1 MRLWK
6 SFLPGAA
13 VLFLNIG
20 CFNVANAAGNSNVL
34 AILPNSAQAGNESV
48 VTRDPEAL
56 AVLQKVV
63 QSLAPGHVTLS
74 DYSVAGTVTRWSG
87 ADTSGTFA
95 ELNAGVDTRS
105 TIVQVGGISAYAF
118 TSRGDYGERQYAATP
133 SSAILSREATMASTY
148 VFPLPL
154 IQDTLANPNT
164 DVRYIPDP
172 AGDTS
177 TLQIQIARTVH
188 GFAAEIGKQGTFTFR
203 VYINAASLTI
213 DSIAND
219 EHVGIRLQQVLLH
232 TIRYSGYQPEG
243 SFLVPHSIEES
254 RGGSVRSRYVV
265 TSFSSN
271 SGVNL
276 TGSSAK

>member
-1 MRLWK
+1 VALEKYLAQRFGNRVRDVLVHND
-6 SFLPGAA
+6 SHAPPSA
-13 VLFLNIG
+13 V
-20 CFNVANAAGNSNVL
+20 
-34 AILPNSAQAGNESV
+34 
-48 VTRDPEAL
+48 
-56 AVLQKVV
+56 
-63 QSLAPGHVTLS
+63 
-74 DYSVAGTVTRWSG
+74 
-87 ADTSGTFA
+87 
-95 ELNAGVDTRS
+95 
-105 TIVQVGGISAYAF
+105 
-118 TSRGDYGERQYAATP
+118 
-133 SSAILSREATMASTY
+133 LSREATMASTY

-154 IQDTLANPNT
+154 IQDALANPNT

-188 GFAAEIGKQGTFTFR
+188 GFPAEIGKQGTFTFR